1 MHGYIYIILK
11 DTLKYLPLVGQGMV
25 NYEFIFLSRKWAID
39 QARITGA
46 MRTLRK
52 RLDPMWLL
60 IFPEGT
66 NLGRNGRAKSASWA
80 GKQDIPDMR
89 HLLIPRSTGL
99 YHCLKEL
106 GSSVEWIYDCTIA
119 YEGIP

>member
-11 DTLKYLPLVGQGMV
+11 DTLKWIPIIGQGMV

-39 QARITGA
+39 QPRITSA

-66 NLGRNGRAKSASWA
+66 NLGKNGRIKSASWA
-80 GKQDIPDMR
+80 KKQNIPDMG
-89 HLLIPRSTGL
+89 HQLLPRSTGL
-99 YHCLKEL
+99 YHCLVEL
-106 GSSVEWIYDCTIA
+106 GDTVEWIYDCTIA